1 MAGKGK
7 RRREKNYRAA
17 HGGPSRLPPPPDHSK
32 VDALP
37 SKLRALMSLPATTF
51 KGSAKDSIPKEAEA
65 KRKSVDGDTEKGKR
79 RPEQEISI
87 VSNELTE
94 DGEVPA
100 ASQPSDS
107 DEEIDRSSKKE
118 KSKKKRKR
126 KQVTDLRFQEE
137 ILGIGSKRK
146 ERKKKYFEAK
156 KNKNKK
162 PKTEE
167 HLEFAGRE
175 KVFFGDVVEAP
186 PKLVAVP
193 KAFKLKTAQHAS
205 KERLRLE
212 AIEAYRNR
220 KKWTSRPGGVELPP
234 PVTSL

>member
-37 SKLRALMSLPATTF
+37 SKLRALMSLPTSSFQEAA
-51 KGSAKDSIPKEAEA
+51 KGSILKDAEG
-65 KRKSVDGDTEKGKR
+65 KRKRADGGDAEKRKR
-79 RPEQEISI
+79 EFEKEIRSE
-87 VSNELTE
+87 SNELIE
-94 DGEVPA
+94 DGKDVPDG
-100 ASQPSDS
+100 SQLTDS
-107 DEEIDRSSKKE
+107 EGEIERSKDENK
-118 KSKKKRKR
+118 KKKRKR
-126 KQVTDLRFQEE
+126 KQVTDLRFEKE
-137 ILGIGSKRK
+137 ILGLSSKRK
-146 ERKKKYFEAK
+146 ERKKKYLEAK
-156 KNKNKK
+156 KNKHKK
-162 PKTEE
+162 GKTEG

-175 KVFFGDVVEAP
+175 QVKFGDVVDAP
-186 PKLVAVP
+186 PKLVMVP

-220 KKWTSRPGGVELPP
+220 KGWSSRPGGVELPP
-234 PVTSL
+234 PVTS